1 MTLFMEALAWL
12 FAPEQ
17 RMGANGIP
25 NRLAEH
31 LGYTALSLLIA
42 AVIAIP
48 IGWLIGHTGRG
59 RQLAIGLSGAARA
72 LPSLGLITI
81 LALLM
86 GLSEVPALIV
96 LVVLAIPSI
105 LAGAYAGV
113 EAVDPSTVDAARA
126 VGMTE
131 WQVLGKVEIPLGL
144 PILIGGLRN
153 AALQVVATATLA
165 AYIGLGGLGRYI
177 FSGLSTRN
185 FEVMLGG
192 AILVAV
198 LALVLEGVFS
208 LVQRMV
214 AVPTR

>member
-1 MTLFMEALAWL
+1 MNLFMEALAWL

-17 RMGANGIP
+17 RMGVNGIP

-31 LGYTALSLLIA
+31 LAYTAISLLIA
-42 AVIAIP
+42 AAIAIP
-48 IGWLIGHTGRG
+48 AGWLIGHTGRG
-59 RQLAIGLSGAARA
+59 RQLAIGMSGAARA

-86 GLSEVPALIV
+86 GLDFAPVLIV

-113 EAVDPSTVDAARA
+113 ESVERSTVDAARA

-131 WQVLGKVEIPLGL
+131 WQVLSKVEIPLGL
-144 PILIGGLRN
+144 SILIGGLRN
-153 AALQVVATATLA
+153 ATLQVVATATLA

-177 FSGLSTRN
+177 FSGLSTRT

-192 AILVAV
+192 AILVAL
-198 LALVLEGVFS
+198 LALVLEGVFA